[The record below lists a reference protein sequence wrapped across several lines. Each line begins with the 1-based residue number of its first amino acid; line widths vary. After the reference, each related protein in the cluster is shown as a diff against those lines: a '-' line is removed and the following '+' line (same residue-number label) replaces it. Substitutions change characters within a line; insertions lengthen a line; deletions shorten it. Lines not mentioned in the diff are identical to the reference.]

1 MTFVIVSACKF
12 KSNRQAEFQTICL
25 PSFPFPPVKLYFLFK
40 KNYLCAAYNKKIAII
55 AQSFCKCAII
65 ITHHLQADM
74 KTKLSRTKNKI
85 ISVAKSLFAEMS
97 VYKATMNDIANAA
110 KMSRRTLYMHFKSK
124 EEIYQYVVEDHVN
137 SINEKLQK
145 AADSALPPDRK
156 LKLYIL
162 ARFNVI
168 DNLVR
173 QNKYIRYDFIFNSL
187 RVEQLRKGID
197 IKERQLLEQI
207 IRYGKNKGIF
217 NINDPESFDQTLLI
231 MFKSLEQPFII
242 IGHRKR
248 NYQSLRE
255 YVDLLF
261 NGILNKS

>member
-1 MTFVIVSACKF
+1 MG
-12 KSNRQAEFQTICL
+12 
-25 PSFPFPPVKLYFLFK
+25 
-40 KNYLCAAYNKKIAII
+40 
-55 AQSFCKCAII
+55 
-65 ITHHLQADM
+65 
-74 KTKLSRTKNKI
+74 TKLNRTKNKI
-85 ISVAKSLFAEMS
+85 IHVAKSLFTQMS
-97 VYKATMNDIANAA
+97 AYKATMNDIAQAA
-110 KMSRRTLYMHFKSK
+110 NISRRTLYMHFKSK
-124 EEIYQYVVEDHVN
+124 DEIYQYVVEDHVR
-137 SINEKLQK
+137 SINGKLQK
-145 AADSALPPDRK
+145 AADSALSPERK

-187 RVEQLRKGID
+187 RVEQLRKDID
-197 IKERQLLEQI
+197 LKETQLLTKILKDGKER
-207 IRYGKNKGIF
+207 GIF
-217 NINDPESFDQTLLI
+217 NINDPVSFAKTLLI

-261 NGILNKS
+261 HGILNKS

>member
-1 MTFVIVSACKF
+1 
-12 KSNRQAEFQTICL
+12 
-25 PSFPFPPVKLYFLFK
+25 
-40 KNYLCAAYNKKIAII
+40 
-55 AQSFCKCAII
+55 
-65 ITHHLQADM
+65 M

-85 ISVAKSLFAEMS
+85 IHVAKSLFAEIS
-97 VYKATMNDIANAA
+97 VYKATMNDIASAA
-110 KMSRRTLYMHFKSK
+110 NMSRRTLYMHFKSK
-124 EEIYQYVVEDHVN
+124 EEIYQYVVEDQVKT
-137 SINEKLQK
+137 INAKLQK
-145 AADSALPPDRK
+145 AADSALSPDRK

-173 QNKYIRYDFIFNSL
+173 QNKYIRYDFFFNNL

-197 IKERQLLEQI
+197 IIERQLLMRILQN
-207 IRYGKNKGIF
+207 GKDQGIF
-217 NINDPESFDQTLLI
+217 SINDPASFAKNLLI

>member
-1 MTFVIVSACKF
+1 M
-12 KSNRQAEFQTICL
+12 KS
-25 PSFPFPPVKLYFLFK
+25 
-40 KNYLCAAYNKKIAII
+40 
-55 AQSFCKCAII
+55 
-65 ITHHLQADM
+65 
-74 KTKLSRTKNKI
+74 KLSQTKNKI
-85 ISVAKSLFAEMS
+85 IHVAKLLFTEMS

-110 KMSRRTLYMHFKSK
+110 NMSRRTLYMHFKSK
-124 EEIYQYVVEDHVN
+124 EEIYLYVVKEHAKD
-137 SINEKLQK
+137 INAKLQK
-145 AADSALPPDRK
+145 VVESSLPPDRK

-173 QNKYIRYDFIFNSL
+173 QNKYIRYDFIFNNL
-187 RVEQLRKGID
+187 RVEQLRKEID
-197 IKERQLLEQI
+197 IKEQQLLTQI
-207 IRYGKNKGIF
+207 LENGKDQGLF
-217 NINDPESFDQTLLI
+217 NINSPSSFAKTLLI

-261 NGILNKS
+261 YGILNNK

>member
-1 MTFVIVSACKF
+1 M
-12 KSNRQAEFQTICL
+12 R
-25 PSFPFPPVKLYFLFK
+25 
-40 KNYLCAAYNKKIAII
+40 
-55 AQSFCKCAII
+55 
-65 ITHHLQADM
+65 
-74 KTKLSRTKNKI
+74 TKLSKTKNKI
-85 ISVAKSLFAEMS
+85 IHVAKSLFSEMS
-97 VYKATMNDIANAA
+97 VYKATMNDIAQAA
-110 KMSRRTLYMHFKSK
+110 NMSRRTLYMHFKSK
-124 EEIYQYVVEDHVN
+124 EEIYHYVVEDHVKD
-137 SINEKLQK
+137 INEKLQK

-173 QNKYIRYDFIFNSL
+173 QNKYIRYDFIFNNL
-187 RVEQLRKGID
+187 RVEQLRKGI
-197 IKERQLLEQI
+197 
-207 IRYGKNKGIF
+207 
-217 NINDPESFDQTLLI
+217 NINNPSSFAKTLLI

-261 NGILNKS
+261 NGILNKG

>member
-1 MTFVIVSACKF
+1 MRLSPHLSPSSDSNYIYYSKKVIFAV
-12 KSNRQAEFQTICL
+12 III
-25 PSFPFPPVKLYFLFK
+25 
-40 KNYLCAAYNKKIAII
+40 KKIAII

-74 KTKLSRTKNKI
+74 KTKLSKTKSKI

-137 SINEKLQK
+137 GINGKLQK

-173 QNKYIRYDFIFNSL
+173 QNKYIRYDFIFNNL
-187 RVEQLRKGID
+187 RVEQLRKSID
-197 IKERQLLEQI
+197 IKERQLLTQI
-207 IRYGKNKGIF
+207 IRDGKNKGIF
-217 NINDPESFDQTLLI
+217 NINEPESFAQTLLI

>member
-1 MTFVIVSACKF
+1 
-12 KSNRQAEFQTICL
+12 
-25 PSFPFPPVKLYFLFK
+25 
-40 KNYLCAAYNKKIAII
+40 
-55 AQSFCKCAII
+55 
-65 ITHHLQADM
+65 M
-74 KTKLSRTKNKI
+74 KTKLNRTKNKI
-85 ISVAKSLFAEMS
+85 ISVAKSLFAEVS
-97 VYKATMNDIANAA
+97 VYKTTMNDIAQAA

-124 EEIYQYVVEDHVN
+124 DEIYQYVVEDHVRA
-137 SINEKLQK
+137 INEQLQK

-173 QNKYIRYDFIFNSL
+173 QNKYIRYDFVFNNL

-197 IKERQLLEQI
+197 VKERQLLTRILQD
-207 IRYGKNKGIF
+207 GKAQHIF
-217 NINDPESFDQTLLI
+217 NINDPVSFAKTLLI

-242 IGHRKR
+242 ISHRNR

-261 NGILNKS
+261 NGILNKG

>member
-1 MTFVIVSACKF
+1 
-12 KSNRQAEFQTICL
+12 
-25 PSFPFPPVKLYFLFK
+25 
-40 KNYLCAAYNKKIAII
+40 
-55 AQSFCKCAII
+55 
-65 ITHHLQADM
+65 M

-85 ISVAKSLFAEMS
+85 IHVAKSLFAEIS
-97 VYKATMNDIANAA
+97 VYKATMNDIASAA
-110 KMSRRTLYMHFKSK
+110 NMSRRTLYMHFKSK
-124 EEIYQYVVEDHVN
+124 EEIYQYVVEDQVKT
-137 SINEKLQK
+137 INAKLQK
-145 AADSALPPDRK
+145 AADSALSPDRK

-173 QNKYIRYDFIFNSL
+173 QNKYIRYDFIFNNL
-187 RVEQLRKGID
+187 RVEHLSIGID
-197 IKERQLLEQI
+197 IKERQLLMRILQN
-207 IRYGKNKGIF
+207 GKDQGIF
-217 NINDPESFDQTLLI
+217 SINDPASFAKNLLI

>member
-1 MTFVIVSACKF
+1 M
-12 KSNRQAEFQTICL
+12 R
-25 PSFPFPPVKLYFLFK
+25 
-40 KNYLCAAYNKKIAII
+40 
-55 AQSFCKCAII
+55 
-65 ITHHLQADM
+65 
-74 KTKLSRTKNKI
+74 TKLSKTKNKI
-85 ISVAKSLFAEMS
+85 IHVAKSLFSEMS
-97 VYKATMNDIANAA
+97 VYKATMNDIAQAA
-110 KMSRRTLYMHFKSK
+110 NMSRRTLYMHFKSK
-124 EEIYQYVVEDHVN
+124 EEIYHYVVEDHVKD
-137 SINEKLQK
+137 INEKLQK

-173 QNKYIRYDFIFNSL
+173 QNKYIRYDFIFA
-187 RVEQLRKGID
+187 K
-197 IKERQLLEQI
+197 
-207 IRYGKNKGIF
+207 
-217 NINDPESFDQTLLI
+217 TLLI

-261 NGILNKS
+261 NGILNKG